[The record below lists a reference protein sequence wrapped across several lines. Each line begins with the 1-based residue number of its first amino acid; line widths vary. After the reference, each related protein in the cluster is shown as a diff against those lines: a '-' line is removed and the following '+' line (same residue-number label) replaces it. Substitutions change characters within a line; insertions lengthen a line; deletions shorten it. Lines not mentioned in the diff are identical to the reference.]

1 MVQFYQVVADIRAS
15 MTSVNSE
22 KGFRFTELSFVWQHK
37 AIAHIID
44 VSIACCRTRHMNEAD
59 MDPMSH
65 NLESRLYIFGGFV
78 NSTSPSR
85 D

>member
-15 MTSVNSE
+15 MTSVNPE

-44 VSIACCRTRHMNEAD
+44 ARIACCMTRHMKEAD

-65 NLESRLYIFGGFV
+65 NLESRLCILSEFV
-78 NSTSPSR
+78 KST
-85 D
+85 